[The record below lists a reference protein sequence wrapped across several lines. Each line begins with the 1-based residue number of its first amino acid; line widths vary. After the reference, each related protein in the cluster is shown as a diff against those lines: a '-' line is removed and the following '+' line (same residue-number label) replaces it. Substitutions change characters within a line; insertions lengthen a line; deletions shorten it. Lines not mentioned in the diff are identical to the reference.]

1 MSGSSPQ
8 KKGKKKK
15 KKKRSE
21 MIGDQN
27 QQRGTNGEVLE
38 DIGDDE
44 LI

>member
-1 MSGSSPQ
+1 MSGSYPQ

-21 MIGDQN
+21 LMGNQN
-27 QQRGTNGEVLE
+27 QQRGIDGEVLE